1 MVACPP
7 QTEPISAGTVSVSLF
22 NVGKQFGR
30 RLVFAGITANV
41 QQGSVLGVCGPN
53 GSGKST
59 LLRILAGILAPE
71 SGETQVMVGE
81 HVLDRQKRRAITGW
95 VAPDVGLYEAL
106 TGAEHVAFFAGMRG
120 MRLSTAEVAAALDTF
135 GLAKR
140 AKEAVR
146 SYSSGMRQRLR
157 YACALIQQPRV
168 LLLDEPF
175 SALDDGGIV
184 LVQQTV
190 QSHRRRG
197 VTVVAGNDSRELEMA
212 DTIIHLGGL

>member
-7 QTEPISAGTVSVSLF
+7 QTEPTSSGTVSVSLS

-30 RLVFAGITANV
+30 RRVFAGITANV

-59 LLRILAGILAPE
+59 LLRILAGILVAE
-71 SGETQVMVGE
+71 NGEAQVMLGE
-81 HVLDRQKRRAITGW
+81 HVLDRQERSAITGW

-106 TGAEHVAFFAGMRG
+106 TGAEHVAFFAAMRG
-120 MRLSTAEVAAALDTF
+120 TKLGKTEVTAALDTF
-135 GLAKR
+135 GLARR
-140 AKEAVR
+140 ANDAVR

-175 SALDDGGIV
+175 SALDDGGIA
-184 LVQQTV
+184 LVQHTV

-212 DTIIHLGGL
+212 DAIIHLGGL